1 MVHCSNFMTNF
12 LLNFSYHHYHFLFL
26 RFLLLF
32 LVVSSSKHICRCV
45 ADGGVFDFLQAT
57 LCHLPS
63 VLINMY
69 YNAPNDFNQAIAA
82 HRKSSLS
89 LDFLLS
95 FSALGFGTNTASEVF
110 DAFQEYEMS
119 TNIQNI
125 TRPIVR
131 IFSIYFV

>member
-12 LLNFSYHHYHFLFL
+12 LLNFSYHHYLFFFLFL
-26 RFLLLF
+26 LA
-32 LVVSSSKHICRCV
+32 SKHICRCV
-45 ADGGVFDFLQAT
+45 ADGGVYDFLQAT

-95 FSALGFGTNTASEVF
+95 FSALGFGTTTASEVF